1 MKYIFDCFRIPQSE
15 VSDYYDG
22 TGYRMTFMKEPGR
35 KKRRLLRFHTN
46 SRETDALLFYIG
58 NEVGSL

>member
-1 MKYIFDCFRIPQSE
+1 MSRIPEVSE

-22 TGYRMTFMKEPGR
+22 TGYRMAFVKGPAKK
-35 KKRRLLRFHTN
+35 KKRFFKFHTN

-58 NEVGSL
+58 NEVRGS